1 MQEFP
6 QPEVTETNR
15 PFWDGLKQGR
25 LLFQTC
31 PNNHRWLPARD
42 FCPHCLSEKVSFV
55 ESSGRAKVI
64 SWVVYRTAF
73 HDAFKDR
80 IPYNV
85 SLVQLEEGPRMM
97 TNVLCDSNALEADM
111 PLQLEIQS
119 EGELAIARF
128 RPVEEPKHITKVTT

>member
-6 QPEVTETNR
+6 QPEVTETNK

-25 LLFQTC
+25 LLFQRC

-97 TNVLCDSNALEADM
+97 TNVLCDSNALEVDM
-111 PLQLEIQS
+111 RLQLEIQS

-128 RPVEEPKHITKVTT
+128 RPVE